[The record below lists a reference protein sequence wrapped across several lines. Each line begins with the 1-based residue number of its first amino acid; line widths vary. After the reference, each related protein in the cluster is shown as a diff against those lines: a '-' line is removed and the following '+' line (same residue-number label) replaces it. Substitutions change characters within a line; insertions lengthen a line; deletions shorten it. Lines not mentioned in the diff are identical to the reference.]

1 MFLPGMAYTPSVRV
15 SDRVDLGLLKLE
27 GTAWDVGH
35 VEYFWTGLGH
45 GAGSDICR
53 DFVSL

>member
-1 MFLPGMAYTPSVRV
+1 MSERQRM
-15 SDRVDLGLLKLE
+15 DRVDLGLLKLE